1 MNRQIDKQAHI
12 KVDKQTDR
20 WAERHA
26 DRQEAHI
33 QTDTWTDRETGRQ
46 REKIQTVWR
55 LSDRQSYRQTN
66 RDGDSY
72 RETVDEQRD
81 KHTNRQAV
89 GW

>member
-1 MNRQIDKQAHI
+1 MNRQIDEQAHI

-33 QTDTWTDRETGRQ
+33 HTERCTDRERRYSLETGRPSNTDKQ
-46 REKIQTVWR
+46 TEKKT
-55 LSDRQSYRQTN
+55 LTD
-66 RDGDSY
+66 

-81 KHTNRQAV
+81 NNANRQAD